1 MRNIAG
7 TQGGLRLAIA
17 PSLVALGLLAAF
29 AVQAQAKNETLV
41 SSQPDLVDSEISQ
54 SRGMITWC
62 DYSGGLWI
70 AGIDPDTG
78 MFIPADG
85 KGLLIDPSA
94 MATADLAVVGNGPE
108 WISTITGDQI
118 VYSKFMANMP
128 HTIDNARLALAAQSG
143 DGDWSFGYL
152 APYTRR
158 NGPYAS
164 HDPGDPAPRISY
176 VDARG
181 NHYWRDLLDPSSET
195 AVPQFPR
202 SRLSMRFVQGAR
214 AAVFAAPADG
224 TPQVFLQ
231 WLDSDTPTQVTFDA
245 GSKDLHTV
253 PWSWRAPEFD
263 GDFVIATVADDTELR
278 IYRRHA
284 GARGEDA
291 TWELVRSLRTPRN
304 GVINSPE
311 PFVHDGKSYVVFSAS
326 WPPGTYPTSI
336 YIASVDPA
344 APSLVQLT
352 PDLPRRI
359 RRDPEVFVA
368 SDGPY
373 IYYNRLTMEGGGYCL
388 SCNEGVFRT
397 HTGLPPA
404 QQ

>member
-7 TQGGLRLAIA
+7 TPEGFRLAIA
-17 PSLVALGLLAAF
+17 SSLVALGLLAAF
-29 AVQAQAKNETLV
+29 PVQAQGKNETLV
-41 SSQPDLVDSEISQ
+41 SSERELVDSEFSQ

-62 DYSGGLWI
+62 DYSGALWI
-70 AGIDPDTG
+70 AGIDRDTG
-78 MFIPADG
+78 LFIPADG

-94 MATADLAVVGNGPE
+94 MTTGDLQVVGNGPE
-108 WISTITGDQI
+108 WIGTATGDQI
-118 VYSKFMANMP
+118 VYTKFLADKP
-128 HTIDNARLALAAQSG
+128 HTIDNARLAVAVQSG
-143 DGDWSFGYL
+143 ESDWSYGYL
-152 APYTRR
+152 PPHTRR

-181 NHYWRDLLDPSSET
+181 NHYWRDLFDASSET
-195 AVPQFPR
+195 AVPQFPK
-202 SRLSMRFVQGAR
+202 SRLSMRFVEGAR
-214 AAVFAAPADG
+214 AAVFAAPVEG
-224 TPQVFLQ
+224 TPQVFMQ
-231 WLDSDTPTQVTFDA
+231 WLDSDTPKQLTFDD

-253 PWSWRAPEFD
+253 PWGWRAPEFD

-278 IYRRHA
+278 IYRRRA
-284 GARGEDA
+284 GSRGEDA
-291 TWELVRSLRTPRN
+291 TWELVRSARTPRN

-311 PFVHDGKSYVVFSAS
+311 PFVHEGKSYVVFSATS
-326 WPPGTYPTSI
+326 PPGIYPTVVYLASI
-336 YIASVDPA
+336 DPA

-373 IYYNRLTMEGGGYCL
+373 VYYNRLTMEGGGYCL
-388 SCNEGVFRT
+388 ACNEGVYRS